1 MKSRSKARAGLALVL
16 YLVTVGLVAFKALGS
31 ESALISWLAKAF
43 LTGTL
48 LVLVFWL
55 LWRLAR
61 RALWRVGRRLAFSY
75 FLIGVLPIPMVALLA
90 LLNGYLLS
98 GYFLGHLYRDALR
111 GLHQDLVVAA
121 EERLIRWRRGVETD
135 EEGADD
141 LSFAYYRDN
150 RKVAGD
156 ARFPKAWPDWLAE
169 LEMQAQIAPSERE
182 RVFDFVSLPDGR
194 PTLATAASQGNLGV
208 IGFYRG
214 DIEQELARRGDVW
227 VALVRADDPQKDERV
242 RFSLRGHEFA
252 LRPLNP
258 KRTFEDRAEFFGSPR
273 DDPGWWERPFIWW
286 GEISGPLRDLADG
299 STVSEYVAASL
310 NGHLTT
316 VYRHLFSTSGE
327 VDTTVWISL
336 IAITGLLSS
345 IYALAILM
353 AFFMIF
359 SLSRAVNRL
368 SRATEAVRRGE
379 FATRIPAKRQ
389 DQMGDLQ
396 RSFNEMTANLEQ
408 SVLAVA
414 QKETLEHELEIARS
428 LQKSLLPADLP
439 SSDTVDFA
447 TLFEPSAA
455 IGGDYF
461 DILRLDED
469 RLVVVIADVS
479 GHGLSTGLRMAMLKA
494 ALVILVEERKE
505 PVEIFRRLSAMVKA
519 EEERRFFVTSTIA
532 VIDFRRAE
540 MELTN
545 AGHPPT
551 YLLRD
556 GEVEEILL
564 QGNPLGAL
572 GEEYGHRR
580 VALESGDVVVWLS
593 DGLIEATDGRG
604 EPFGYERL
612 REALRG
618 PGPSAAEIRNRLV
631 AAVGYHA
638 GATPSED
645 DKTLVAMAFNR
656 HASRPTTLAEEA
668 RLDNSNPKKIS

>member
-1 MKSRSKARAGLALVL
+1 MKSRSTARAGLALVF
-16 YLVTVGLVAFKALGS
+16 YLVIVALVASMALGS
-31 ESALISWLAKAF
+31 ESALISSLAKAF
-43 LTGTL
+43 LAATL

-75 FLIGVLPIPMVALLA
+75 FLIGVLPIPMVGLLV
-90 LLNGYLLS
+90 LLNAYLLS

-111 GLHQDLVVAA
+111 SLHQDLVVAA
-121 EERLIRWRRGVETD
+121 EERLIRWRSGGETRED
-135 EEGADD
+135 EGDD
-141 LSFAYYRDN
+141 LSFAYYRDDH
-150 RKVAGD
+150 KVLGGE
-156 ARFPKAWPDWLAE
+156 RFPDSWPKWLAE
-169 LEMQAQIAPSERE
+169 LEERAQDTPSERE
-182 RVFDFVSLPDGR
+182 RVFDFVALPDGR
-194 PTLATAASQGNLGV
+194 PTLATATSKGRLGV
-208 IGFYRG
+208 VGVFQG
-214 DIEQELARRGDVW
+214 DVDPELSRRGDLW
-227 VALVRADDPQKDERV
+227 VALVRADDPEKDERV
-242 RFSLRGHEFA
+242 RFSLREHEFA

-258 KRTFEDRAEFFGSPR
+258 KRTLEERAEFFGSPKE
-273 DDPGWWERPFIWW
+273 DPGWWERPFIWW
-286 GEISGPLRDLADG
+286 GELSGPLRDLADG

-379 FATRIPAKRQ
+379 FATRMPAKRK
-389 DQMGDLQ
+389 DQMGELQ
-396 RSFNEMTANLEQ
+396 RSFNEMTTNLEQ

-414 QKETLEHELEIARS
+414 QKESLERELQIARN
-428 LQKSLLPADLP
+428 LQESLLPADLP
-439 SSDTVDFA
+439 SSETVDFA

-505 PVEIFRRLSAMVKA
+505 PVEIFRRLSSMVKA
-519 EEERRFFVTSTIA
+519 EGDRRLFVTSTIA
-532 VIDFRRAE
+532 VIDFRRGE

-572 GEEYGHRR
+572 GEDYGHRR
-580 VALESGDVVVWLS
+580 VTLESGDVVVWLS

-618 PGPSAAEIRNRLV
+618 PAPRAAEVRNRLV
-631 AAVGYHA
+631 AAAGYHA

-645 DKTLVAMAFNR
+645 DKTLVAMAFHRRASQPTSTGDR
-656 HASRPTTLAEEA
+656 HRLASPAP
-668 RLDNSNPKKIS
+668 LD